1 MEDIQTLECIWSSSS
16 DIKHNAKHLGQTAFN
31 LQHRADKPAEKALY
45 NLQHLHS
52 CARDR
57 REKPEQVR
65 NTRRKSYSCCSL
77 ISKAEKNALL
87 EITVTTLAEPALTGR
102 AAEHL
107 RSVKEANGQNN
118 LSEWAESLKSHC
130 KDSAPSP
137 AGTPTVVFYICTISQ
152 TKTFTIFSGGDCL
165 LCKHL

>member
-1 MEDIQTLECIWSSSS
+1 MPNI
-16 DIKHNAKHLGQTAFN
+16 LGQTAFN
-31 LQHRADKPAEKALY
+31 LQHGADKPAEKALY

-87 EITVTTLAEPALTGR
+87 EITVTTLAEPALAGR
-102 AAEHL
+102 AAERL

-118 LSEWAESLKSHC
+118 LSE
-130 KDSAPSP
+130 
-137 AGTPTVVFYICTISQ
+137 
-152 TKTFTIFSGGDCL
+152 
-165 LCKHL
+165 